1 LLCDESRL
9 YIISAHEH
17 LTIDRINEEGS
28 CSRETYRP
36 AGLWFIDPNVIA
48 QSNPIGLAYQVT
60 NADNATFTFSPD
72 GKRIGCSDF
81 AS

>member
-1 LLCDESRL
+1 MRKALALVRP
-9 YIISAHEH
+9 IVPAVVF
-17 LTIDRINEEGS
+17 
-28 CSRETYRP
+28 P